1 MGAYLDK
8 LPPGAQVRHRQWRS
22 DARNQHQAQRLR
34 PMQDQGVEK
43 IMDGFALNGLV
54 VVQHEDER
62 LGQQEDLVAEPG
74 DNNLQRR

>member
-1 MGAYLDK
+1 
-8 LPPGAQVRHRQWRS
+8 
-22 DARNQHQAQRLR
+22 
-34 PMQDQGVEK
+34 MQDQGVEK
-43 IMDGFALNGLV
+43 IRYGFALNGLV